1 MKKDMKKKLLFTPI
15 DQFSHGGGSTFLS
28 TLLPHLDC
36 NTTWDIADEWDV
48 ALMMGA
54 ETPLDIIDSIV
65 TERKSK
71 GAKILYRLDGI
82 KHTRMPEGIERMQ
95 AMFEIADTVIYQSK
109 FVKAEAESLW
119 GEHENSR
126 IIYNGVDLEKFKPR
140 KPNDYYSRPHSFL
153 YCEFSHKLHKR
164 AQEAFG
170 LMQKIIKKYP
180 NTKLTIIGK
189 FPQDWINQK
198 FGLPQENV
206 KFLGRLSH
214 NTMPHIL
221 NSHKILLFPSVD
233 EPCSNLILE
242 AMASKVL
249 IVHKDSGCMT
259 ELCGDTQIDWDWY
272 LSCFNPTHIPSPEY
286 INKLKNEFDEET
298 KKAYIEGKFTPHD
311 YHAGRLRVHKYFSN
325 HEMVKKY
332 MEALGDGIS
341 GHIEEG

>member
-28 TLLPHLDC
+28 TLLPHLNC

-140 KPNDYYSRPHSFL
+140 KPTYNYYSRPHSFL

-221 NSHKILLFPSVD
+221 NSHKTLLFPSVD
-233 EPCSNLILE
+233 EPCSNLVLE
-242 AMASKVL
+242 AMASEMM
-249 IVHKDSGCMT
+249 IVHKDSGCMS
-259 ELCGDTQIDWDWY
+259 ELCGDTQIKWTGELNCIDP
-272 LSCFNPTHIPSPEY
+272 LHCKSF
-286 INKLKNEFDEET
+286 
-298 KKAYIEGKFTPHD
+298 D

-325 HEMVKKY
+325 HEMVKNY